1 MTSFVDFDNV
11 NNKFFILLFLDIILF
26 IGMTNWA
33 SEYFQTKVWLNFTL
47 LIMKPTE
54 SVILGESSN
63 SFLLLKLDIFF
74 VAKLMEGDM

>member
-1 MTSFVDFDNV
+1 MTFFVDFDNL
-11 NNKFFILLFLDIILF
+11 NNKFFILLLLDIILF
-26 IGMTNWA
+26 IDMTNWA
-33 SEYFQTKVWLNFTL
+33 SEYFQTKVWLNFAL

-63 SFLLLKLDIFF
+63 SFLLLKLDF

>member
-1 MTSFVDFDNV
+1 
-11 NNKFFILLFLDIILF
+11 
-26 IGMTNWA
+26 MTNWA
-33 SEYFQTKVWLNFTL
+33 SEYFQTKVWLNFAL

-63 SFLLLKLDIFF
+63 SFLLLKLDF